1 MVEFVL
7 IFNLRGGRLT
17 TKGSLKYISRRYA
30 APLFCMS
37 FQSSYYAFLVLMAV
51 LYDVQLD
58 VVCAYIVIMKH
69 FHQILWMTCKRRTW
83 KCIEI

>member
-1 MVEFVL
+1 
-7 IFNLRGGRLT
+7 
-17 TKGSLKYISRRYA
+17 
-30 APLFCMS
+30 
-37 FQSSYYAFLVLMAV
+37 MAV

-69 FHQILWMTCKRRTW
+69 FHQILWMTCMRRTW